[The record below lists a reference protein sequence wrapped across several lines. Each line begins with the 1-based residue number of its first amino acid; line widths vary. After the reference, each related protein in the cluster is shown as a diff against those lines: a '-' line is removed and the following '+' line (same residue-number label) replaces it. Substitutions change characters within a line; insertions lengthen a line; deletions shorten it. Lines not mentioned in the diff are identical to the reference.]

1 MIVLSMLDSWVI
13 RNCSIF
19 KFLILSMFKY
29 FVQGSE
35 LFLQPEMSS
44 KWSWEQ
50 VLFWQ
55 VFWFRNT
62 FSEYAGVLTSNLLTE
77 LLLLEFMMVDVAS
90 ENWNKAKFKEL
101 WRHDMVFFKNE
112 IHSWTLLGRKEDSS
126 AHQDHVAAILV
137 LLGWT

>member
-1 MIVLSMLDSWVI
+1 MIITGMVDSCVM

-19 KFLILSMFKY
+19 EFLDLTNIK
-29 FVQGSE
+29 
-35 LFLQPEMSS
+35 LFLQGVSVSAAGVSS

-62 FSEYAGVLTSNLLTE
+62 FSEYAEVLTSNLLTE

-112 IHSWTLLGRKEDSS
+112 IHSGTLLGRKEDSS